1 MQKTTKAYKFI
12 VELVVL
18 YFAFNGPQKLDSMY
32 YLIITDFTVKHKK
45 RAVVSNSPQL
55 TKPKTQPN
63 LIIFRKSF
71 STLLFCF
78 LHVQ

>member
-18 YFAFNGPQKLDSMY
+18 YFALNGPQKLDSMY

-45 RAVVSNSPQL
+45 KGCCFQQPSTNQ
-55 TKPKTQPN
+55 TKNPT
-63 LIIFRKSF
+63 
-71 STLLFCF
+71 
-78 LHVQ
+78 